1 MNALSFFP
9 RILAYAI
16 VFIIV
21 FSFTGCENTPEDV
34 INDFYID
41 NLTID
46 NYPKVDGSTSTEPLQ
61 IIIASKLLGVDYTW
75 AYMSFWWKY
84 PYRVLPSVES
94 NTEAARYITERIF
107 NTGTHTAFE
116 NLILGYRDLILV
128 ARTASPDELH
138 LADSLNVELREVP
151 VALDAFIFLV
161 NKNNPVINLSTKQIQ
176 DVYTGKITNW
186 NAVGGPETDIH
197 PYLRERN
204 SGSQEL
210 MEAMVMKDL
219 KMIDAPDM
227 IMYGMIGMINQIEYD
242 REGLGYSVNYYTE
255 YMIRSDSVKRIA
267 VDGVYPDYNALR
279 TREYNYT
286 AEVYAVIRENL
297 DINSEAYKLF
307 ELLAEPSGQQ
317 VIKESGYIPYY

>member
-1 MNALSFFP
+1 MNTLTSFVKT
-9 RILAYAI
+9 ITNTL
-16 VFIIV
+16 VFIIA
-21 FSFTGCENTPEDV
+21 FSLTGCENTPEDV

-61 IIIASKLLGVDYTW
+61 VIIACKLLGIEYIW
-75 AYMSFWWKY
+75 AYRSFWWKY
-84 PYRVLPSVES
+84 PYMVIPSVE
-94 NTEAARYITERIF
+94 NNPQAARYITERIGSS
-107 NTGTHTAFE
+107 GTHTAFE
-116 NLILGYRDLILV
+116 NLVLGYADVILV
-128 ARTASPDELH
+128 ARKASPDELH
-138 LADSLNVELREVP
+138 LADSLDIELREVP
-151 VALDAFIFLV
+151 VALDAFVFLV
-161 NKNNPVINLSTKQIQ
+161 NKNNPVANLSTKQIQ
-176 DVYTGKITNW
+176 DIYTGKITSW
-186 NAVGGPETDIH
+186 KEVGGSDSDIH

-210 MEAMVMKDL
+210 MEALVMKDL
-219 KMIDAPDM
+219 QMIDAPDM
-227 IMYGMIGMINQIEYD
+227 IMYGMIGLVNQIEYD
-242 REGLGYSVNYYTE
+242 PEGLGYSVNYYTQ

-297 DINSEAYKLF
+297 DKNSEAYKLF
-307 ELLAEPSGQQ
+307 ELLGEPSGQK